1 MQYLEDFS
9 PGMTF
14 RSGPSRIGADEIRRF
29 AAEFDPQPFHL
40 DDEAARATMFQGLAA
55 SGWHTAAVTMKLLVG
70 SDFKPAAGIIG
81 VGFDELRWPK
91 PVRPG
96 DELHVEG
103 EILET
108 RASRSNPRQG
118 LIKVRTSTFNQHGE
132 AVQISVGNLV
142 VPRRQNEESRS
153 TN

>member
-14 RSGPSRIGADEIRRF
+14 MSGTVRIDADAIRRF

-118 LIKVRTSTFNQHGE
+118 LIKVKTSTINQHGE

-142 VPRRQNEESRS
+142 VPRRS
-153 TN
+153 

>member
-1 MQYLEDFS
+1 MTVHYLEDIW

-14 RSGPSRIGADEIRRF
+14 KSASARIDADAITRF

-40 DDEAARATMFQGLAA
+40 DHEAARATFFGGLAA
-55 SGWHTAAVTMKLLVG
+55 SGWHTAAVTMKLLVE

-81 VGFDELRWPK
+81 AGFDELRWPK

-103 EILET
+103 EVLET
-108 RASRSNPRQG
+108 RMSRSNPRQG
-118 LIKVRTSTFNQHGE
+118 LIKLRTSTINQHGD
-132 AVQISVGNLV
+132 AVQISIGNLI
-142 VPRRQNEESRS
+142 VPRR
-153 TN
+153 T

>member
-14 RSGPSRIGADEIRRF
+14 RSGTARVGADEIRRF

-118 LIKVRTSTFNQHGE
+118 LIKVKTSTINQHGE

-142 VPRRQNEESRS
+142 VPRRS
-153 TN
+153 